1 MHVRGVQVSKGVP
14 VRALVRD
21 ASKAR
26 SLRAMRGVTV
36 VQGDT
41 YRYETLQSAIG
52 DR

>member
-1 MHVRGVQVSKGVP
+1 MP

-26 SLRAMRGVTV
+26 GLQAMRGVSV

-41 YRYETLQSAIG
+41 YRYETLQRAIG